1 MTYEEMKKMRSD
13 LSILERIKK
22 QNEIAR
28 RSAIKIALDKKIKN
42 KIKNEEVSVVK
53 VDGLLD

>member
-53 VDGLLD
+53 VDRLLD

>member
-1 MTYEEMKKMRSD
+1 MTYEEMKKMRKD
-13 LSILERIKK
+13 LSVLERIKR

-28 RSAIKIALDKKIKN
+28 RSAIEAINKKIKN
-42 KIKNEEVSVVK
+42 KIENEEVSVVK